1 MKNIILLRLREIK
14 YLKIIMDIYCLY
26 SFYIDKVIGEFF
38 YDIKVFLKCIVNS
51 VYDVFDRNWFNKD
64 LV

>member
-1 MKNIILLRLREIK
+1 M
-14 YLKIIMDIYCLY
+14 
-26 SFYIDKVIGEFF
+26 YIDKVIGRLSYDASCKTQVFF
-38 YDIKVFLKCIVNS
+38 KCIVNS